1 MRVSKTQQA
10 ENRARVVAAA
20 ARLLRERGMEGIG
33 VDALAAAAGLT
44 HGAVYS
50 HFKSKD
56 ELAVEAV
63 RRSMAEIR
71 RRWIDDAGGE
81 GSPGLFNRLVRS
93 YLSRSHRDNPGTG
106 CALAA
111 MGPDAARHGKKIL
124 RAFSDSAKALIATVA
139 AARRADATPGD
150 DAASDAAAE
159 DEAVVS
165 LATMLGAIVLA
176 RAVEDR
182 ALSDRILLA
191 ARRTL
196 MLPE

>member
-1 MRVSKTQQA
+1 MRVSKAQQA
-10 ENRARVVAAA
+10 KNRERVVAAA

-50 HFKSKD
+50 HFKSKED
-56 ELAVEAV
+56 LAAEAV
-63 RRSMAEIR
+63 RRSLAEIR
-71 RRWIDDAGGE
+71 ARWIADAGGE

-93 YLSRSHRDNPGTG
+93 YLSQSHRDNPGTG

-111 MGPDAARHGKKIL
+111 MGSDAARHSKKIL
-124 RAFSDSAKALIATVA
+124 RSFSDSAVALLATVA
-139 AARRADATPGD
+139 AARRDGSSGVADEDAQD
-150 DAASDAAAE
+150 DAIV
-159 DEAVVS
+159 AV
-165 LATMLGAIVLA
+165 ATMLGAIVLS

-191 ARRTL
+191 ARRRL
-196 MLPE
+196 LQPE